1 MRLAVYQGNAEPL
14 AFDANLALIDRAA
27 EEASA
32 GGAELLLTPEL
43 FVTGYAPLLIFSSVT
58 PADVARLLEGKGSE

>member
-14 AFDANLALIDRAA
+14 AFDANLALVDRAA

-32 GGAELLLTPEL
+32 GGAELLLTRSSSSP
-43 FVTGYAPLLIFSSVT
+43 VTHP
-58 PADVARLLEGKGSE
+58 R